1 MATFYSFFYERRIFM
16 FFTISGNAKLDK
28 ELIRKATKKVGKRT
42 SFLPKTIKYSV
53 IETEEQLHVLGQ
65 VLEQENQSSV
75 KLTLTLHDKEGK
87 IEKAGTEYVF
97 GPLDYQISEG
107 FYPTLIDLIRLDIF
121 KDTDETM
128 SVEESYRNEK
138 ILQVLE
144 EELES
149 DQRKV
154 NQVSEVEA
162 NEEVPWERP
171 IFPKDESKEKE
182 KGIIDEQADI
192 LTHKSIF
199 EEENEVMGQLE
210 VDPFEETMENEETAE
225 VEVDPVEANE
235 EPTWTEGDSQEY
247 IEPLISEEVEKN
259 ETEIQKATVF
269 DYILDQYPPE
279 YEWMKEKNKLFLNEL
294 YSKYQLP
301 QTYQAF
307 LESKE
312 ELISQGKGTLLEQ
325 LESVQSTNWHE
336 LAQEDLLA
344 TFEERQQET
353 DQEINEYATE
363 QSSNWEK
370 AKEELNKEEQ
380 RVIEEEVQK
389 IKERYEKKRDN
400 AYSLCVEK
408 INNFT
413 QTNQEAL
420 SKEKENLLKE
430 RIKERKEE
438 FYRGLRTD
446 KLRISK
452 ELNEQLNKLYQTT
465 TEVLMEKHEQI
476 QQELQVQIP
485 KWKKEYEIH
494 QQELKEQE
502 EKQRKKEKEREQ
514 LELKKREQDLAEQKM
529 ALEKQRL
536 EQEKEKE
543 AAARKERQEQMDT
556 LRQAQLNYLTHPQPA
571 PLVTAVQTPVDNQTN
586 LTPSPQRSFNG
597 WMVGC
602 IASLSLL
609 LGGGTV
615 FAFNHINQSSQADSV
630 ATTASIKEEAQEQAR
645 KEYEQQLE
653 ELLNRTNQSTTES
666 SMENSK
672 ESDSSKAKEG
682 SSDSTVQSNTSESSE
697 SNEVK

>member
-1 MATFYSFFYERRIFM
+1 MY
-16 FFTISGNAKLDK
+16 FTIAGNTKTDK
-28 ELIRKATKKVGKRT
+28 ELIKKATKEVGKRT

-53 IETEEQLHVLGQ
+53 IETEEQLHVLGK
-65 VLEQENQSSV
+65 VLEHESRSSV
-75 KLTLTLHDKEGK
+75 KLTLTLHDTEGK

-97 GPLDYQISEG
+97 GQLDYQISEG
-107 FYPTLIDLIRLDIF
+107 FYPTLMDLIRLDVF
-121 KDTDETM
+121 KETDETM

-138 ILQVLE
+138 LLQVLE

-154 NQVSEVEA
+154 NQGSEVEV

-171 IFPKDESKEKE
+171 IFPKKESKEKE
-182 KGIIDEQADI
+182 TVYVDEQADI
-192 LTHKSIF
+192 PTQKSIF
-199 EEENEVMGQLE
+199 EEENDVMGQLE
-210 VDPFEETMENEETAE
+210 VDPFEETMEDEETAE

-235 EPTWTEGDSQEY
+235 ESTWTEGDSQEY

-259 ETEIQKATVF
+259 EIEVQKATVF

-279 YEWMKEKNKLFLNEL
+279 HEWMKEKNKLFLNEL

-370 AKEELNKEEQ
+370 AKEKLNKEEQ

-446 KLRISK
+446 KLKISK

-485 KWKKEYEIH
+485 KWKKEYEIQ

-502 EKQRKKEKEREQ
+502 
-514 LELKKREQDLAEQKM
+514 QDLAEQQM
-529 ALEKQRL
+529 AIEKQRL
-536 EQEKEKE
+536 NQEKEKE

-556 LRQAQLNYLTHPQPA
+556 LRQAQLNYLAQPQPTPSVA
-571 PLVTAVQTPVDNQTN
+571 AVQTPMNNQTN

-630 ATTASIKEEAQEQAR
+630 ATTASIKEEAQEQAQEQAR

-672 ESDSSKAKEG
+672 ESDPSKAKEG

>member
-1 MATFYSFFYERRIFM
+1 M
-16 FFTISGNAKLDK
+16 
-28 ELIRKATKKVGKRT
+28 
-42 SFLPKTIKYSV
+42 
-53 IETEEQLHVLGQ
+53 
-65 VLEQENQSSV
+65 
-75 KLTLTLHDKEGK
+75 
-87 IEKAGTEYVF
+87 
-97 GPLDYQISEG
+97 
-107 FYPTLIDLIRLDIF
+107 
-121 KDTDETM
+121 
-128 SVEESYRNEK
+128 
-138 ILQVLE
+138 
-144 EELES
+144 
-149 DQRKV
+149 
-154 NQVSEVEA
+154 SEVEV

-171 IFPKDESKEKE
+171 IFPKKESKEKE
-182 KGIIDEQADI
+182 TVYVDEQADI
-192 LTHKSIF
+192 PTQKSIF
-199 EEENEVMGQLE
+199 EEENDVMGQLE
-210 VDPFEETMENEETAE
+210 VDPFEETMEDEETAE

-235 EPTWTEGDSQEY
+235 ESTWTEGDSQEY

-279 YEWMKEKNKLFLNEL
+279 HEWMKEKNKLFLNEL

-363 QSSNWEK
+363 QS
-370 AKEELNKEEQ
+370 
-380 RVIEEEVQK
+380 
-389 IKERYEKKRDN
+389 

-446 KLRISK
+446 KLKISK

-485 KWKKEYEIH
+485 KWKKEYEIQ

-502 EKQRKKEKEREQ
+502 EKQRQKEKEREQ
-514 LELKKREQDLAEQKM
+514 LEIRKREQDLAEQKM
-529 ALEKQRL
+529 AIEKQRL

-556 LRQAQLNYLTHPQPA
+556 LRQAQLNYLAQPQPVA
-571 PLVTAVQTPVDNQTN
+571 AVQTPVNNQAN

-630 ATTASIKEEAQEQAR
+630 ATTTSIKEEAQEQAR

-653 ELLNRTNQSTTES
+653 ELLNRTNKSTTES

-672 ESDSSKAKEG
+672 ESDPSKAKEG

>member
-1 MATFYSFFYERRIFM
+1 MY
-16 FFTISGNAKLDK
+16 FTISGNTKKDK
-28 ELIRKATKKVGKRT
+28 ELIKKATKEVGKRT
-42 SFLPKTIKYSV
+42 SFLPKTMKYSV
-53 IETEEQLHVLGQ
+53 IETEEQLHVLGK
-65 VLEQENQSSV
+65 VLEQESQSSV
-75 KLTLTLHDKEGK
+75 KLTLTLHDTEGK

-107 FYPTLIDLIRLDIF
+107 FYPTLMDLIRLDVF
-121 KDTDETM
+121 KETDENM

-138 ILQVLE
+138 LLQVLE

-149 DQRKV
+149 DQRKA
-154 NQVSEVEA
+154 NQVSEVEV

-171 IFPKDESKEKE
+171 IFPKKELKEKE
-182 KGIIDEQADI
+182 TGNVDEQADI
-192 LTHKSIF
+192 PNQKSIF
-199 EEENEVMGQLE
+199 EEENEVMDQLE
-210 VDPFEETMENEETAE
+210 VDPFEETMEETTE
-225 VEVDPVEANE
+225 VESDPVEANE
-235 EPTWTEGDSQEY
+235 EPTWTEEDSKEY

-279 YEWMKEKNKLFLNEL
+279 YEWMKEKNQLFLNEL

-413 QTNQEAL
+413 KTNQEAL

-430 RIKERKEE
+430 RIRERKEE

-476 QQELQVQIP
+476 QQELQIQIP
-485 KWKKEYEIH
+485 KWKKEYEIQ

-502 EKQRKKEKEREQ
+502 EKQRQKEQEREQ
-514 LELKKREQDLAEQKM
+514 LELKKREQDLAEQQM
-529 ALEKQRL
+529 AIEKQRL

-556 LRQAQLNYLTHPQPA
+556 LRQAQLNYLAQPQPVA
-571 PLVTAVQTPVDNQTN
+571 PVQTPMNNQTN

-653 ELLNRTNQSTTES
+653 ELLNRTNQSTIES

-672 ESDSSKAKEG
+672 ESDSSKTKEG

>member
-1 MATFYSFFYERRIFM
+1 MY
-16 FFTISGNAKLDK
+16 FTILGNTKKDK
-28 ELIRKATKKVGKRT
+28 ELIKKATKEVGKRT
-42 SFLPKTIKYSV
+42 SFLPKTMKYSV
-53 IETEEQLHVLGQ
+53 IETEEQLHALGK
-65 VLEQENQSSV
+65 VLEQESQSSV
-75 KLTLTLHDKEGK
+75 KLTLTLHDTEGK

-107 FYPTLIDLIRLDIF
+107 FYPTLMDLIRLDVF
-121 KDTDETM
+121 KETDETM

-138 ILQVLE
+138 LLQVLE
-144 EELES
+144 EELEN

-154 NQVSEVEA
+154 SQVSEVEV

-171 IFPKDESKEKE
+171 IFPKKESKEKE
-182 KGIIDEQADI
+182 PVNVAEQADI
-192 LTHKSIF
+192 PTQKSIF
-199 EEENEVMGQLE
+199 EEENEVMDQLDG
-210 VDPFEETMENEETAE
+210 DPFEETTEETIE
-225 VEVDPVEANE
+225 VEIDPVEANE

-259 ETEIQKATVF
+259 ETEIQKATVL

-336 LAQEDLLA
+336 IAQEDLLA

-363 QSSNWEK
+363 QSSNWER

-380 RVIEEEVQK
+380 RMIEEEVQR

-420 SKEKENLLKE
+420 SKEKDNLLKE
-430 RIKERKEE
+430 RIRERKEE

-446 KLRISK
+446 KLKISK

-485 KWKKEYEIH
+485 KWKKEYAI
-494 QQELKEQE
+494 QQKELKEQE
-502 EKQRKKEKEREQ
+502 EKQRQKEKEREQ
-514 LELKKREQDLAEQKM
+514 LEIKKREQDLAEQQM
-529 ALEKQRL
+529 AIEKQRL

-556 LRQAQLNYLTHPQPA
+556 LRQAQLNYLAHPQPVA
-571 PLVTAVQTPVDNQTN
+571 TVQTPVDNNQAN

-602 IASLSLL
+602 IASLSLV

-615 FAFNHINQSSQADSV
+615 FAFNHINQSSQADSA
-630 ATTASIKEEAQEQAR
+630 ATTASIKEEAQEKAR

-653 ELLNRTNQSTTES
+653 ELLNRTNQSTTDS
-666 SMENSK
+666 SMKNSK
-672 ESDSSKAKEG
+672 ESDSSKTKDG
-682 SSDSTVQSNTSESSE
+682 SSDSTVHSNSSESSE

>member
-1 MATFYSFFYERRIFM
+1 MY
-16 FFTISGNAKLDK
+16 FTIAGNTKTDK
-28 ELIRKATKKVGKRT
+28 ELIKKATKEVGKRT

-53 IETEEQLHVLGQ
+53 IETEEQLHVLGK
-65 VLEQENQSSV
+65 VLEHESRSSV
-75 KLTLTLHDKEGK
+75 KLTLTLHDTEGK

-107 FYPTLIDLIRLDIF
+107 FYPTLMDLIRLDVF
-121 KDTDETM
+121 KETDETM

-138 ILQVLE
+138 LLQVLE

-154 NQVSEVEA
+154 NQGSEVEV

-171 IFPKDESKEKE
+171 IFPKKESKEKE
-182 KGIIDEQADI
+182 TVYVDEQADI
-192 LTHKSIF
+192 PTQKSIF
-199 EEENEVMGQLE
+199 EEENDVMGQLE
-210 VDPFEETMENEETAE
+210 VDPFEETMEDEETAE

-235 EPTWTEGDSQEY
+235 ESTWTEGDSQEY

-259 ETEIQKATVF
+259 EIEIQKATVF

-279 YEWMKEKNKLFLNEL
+279 HEWMKEKNKLFLNEL

-400 AYSLCVEK
+400 AYSLCVAK

-420 SKEKENLLKE
+420 SKEKENLLKK

-446 KLRISK
+446 KLKISK
-452 ELNEQLNKLYQTT
+452 ELNEQLNKLYQITS
-465 TEVLMEKHEQI
+465 EALMEKHEQI

-485 KWKKEYEIH
+485 KWKKEYEIQ

-502 EKQRKKEKEREQ
+502 EKQRQKEKEREQ
-514 LELKKREQDLAEQKM
+514 LELKKREQDLAEQQM
-529 ALEKQRL
+529 AIEKQRL
-536 EQEKEKE
+536 NQEKEKE
-543 AAARKERQEQMDT
+543 AARKERQEQMDT
-556 LRQAQLNYLTHPQPA
+556 LRQAQLNYLAQPQPTPSVA
-571 PLVTAVQTPVDNQTN
+571 AVQTPMNNQTN

-615 FAFNHINQSSQADSV
+615 FAFNHINQFSQADSV

-672 ESDSSKAKEG
+672 ESDPSKAKEG

>member
-1 MATFYSFFYERRIFM
+1 MY
-16 FFTISGNAKLDK
+16 FTIAGNTKTDK
-28 ELIRKATKKVGKRT
+28 ELIKKATKEVGKRT

-53 IETEEQLHVLGQ
+53 IETEEQLHVLGK
-65 VLEQENQSSV
+65 VLEHESRSSV
-75 KLTLTLHDKEGK
+75 KLTLTLHDTEGK

-107 FYPTLIDLIRLDIF
+107 FYPTLMDLIRLDVF
-121 KDTDETM
+121 KETDETM

-138 ILQVLE
+138 LLQVLE

-154 NQVSEVEA
+154 NQGSEVEV

-171 IFPKDESKEKE
+171 IFPKKESKEKE
-182 KGIIDEQADI
+182 TVYVDEQADI
-192 LTHKSIF
+192 PTQKSIF
-199 EEENEVMGQLE
+199 EEENDMMGQFE
-210 VDPFEETMENEETAE
+210 VDPFEETMEDEETAE

-235 EPTWTEGDSQEY
+235 ESIWTEGDSQEY

-279 YEWMKEKNKLFLNEL
+279 HEWMKEKNKLFLNGL

-420 SKEKENLLKE
+420 LKEKENLLKE
-430 RIKERKEE
+430 RIRERKEE
-438 FYRGLRTD
+438 FYQGLRTD
-446 KLRISK
+446 KLKISK

-485 KWKKEYEIH
+485 KWKKEYEI
-494 QQELKEQE
+494 QQRELKEQE
-502 EKQRKKEKEREQ
+502 EKQRQKEKEREQ
-514 LELKKREQDLAEQKM
+514 LELKKREQDHAEQQM
-529 ALEKQRL
+529 AIEKQRL

-556 LRQAQLNYLTHPQPA
+556 LRQAQLNYLAQPQPVA
-571 PLVTAVQTPVDNQTN
+571 AVQTPVNNQAN

-630 ATTASIKEEAQEQAR
+630 ATTTSIKEEAQEQAR

-672 ESDSSKAKEG
+672 ESDPSKAKEG

>member
-1 MATFYSFFYERRIFM
+1 MY
-16 FFTISGNAKLDK
+16 FTIAGNTKTDK
-28 ELIRKATKKVGKRT
+28 ELIKKATKEVGKRT

-53 IETEEQLHVLGQ
+53 IETEEQLHVLGK
-65 VLEQENQSSV
+65 VLEHESRSSV
-75 KLTLTLHDKEGK
+75 KLTLTLHDTEGK

-107 FYPTLIDLIRLDIF
+107 FYPTLMDLIRLDVF
-121 KDTDETM
+121 KETDETM

-138 ILQVLE
+138 LLQVLE

-154 NQVSEVEA
+154 NQGSEVEV

-171 IFPKDESKEKE
+171 IFPKKESKEKE
-182 KGIIDEQADI
+182 TVYVDEQADI
-192 LTHKSIF
+192 PTQKSIF
-199 EEENEVMGQLE
+199 EEENDVMGQLE
-210 VDPFEETMENEETAE
+210 VDPFEETMEDEETAE

-235 EPTWTEGDSQEY
+235 ESIWTEGDSQEY

-279 YEWMKEKNKLFLNEL
+279 HEWMKEKNKLFLNGL

-336 LAQEDLLA
+336 LAQEDLLS

-430 RIKERKEE
+430 RIRERKEE
-438 FYRGLRTD
+438 FYQGLRTD
-446 KLRISK
+446 KLKISK

-476 QQELQVQIP
+476 QQELQVQIS
-485 KWKKEYEIH
+485 KWKKEYEI
-494 QQELKEQE
+494 QQRELKEQE
-502 EKQRKKEKEREQ
+502 EKQRQKEKEREQ

-529 ALEKQRL
+529 AIEKQRL

-556 LRQAQLNYLTHPQPA
+556 LRQAQLNYLAQPQPVA
-571 PLVTAVQTPVDNQTN
+571 AVQTPVNNQAN

-615 FAFNHINQSSQADSV
+615 FAFKIISINLHRLILWPQRRQSR
-630 ATTASIKEEAQEQAR
+630 KKPKNKQE
-645 KEYEQQLE
+645 K
-653 ELLNRTNQSTTES
+653 
-666 SMENSK
+666 SMN
-672 ESDSSKAKEG
+672 
-682 SSDSTVQSNTSESSE
+682 N
-697 SNEVK
+697 N

>member
-1 MATFYSFFYERRIFM
+1 MYFLLFFYERRILM
-16 FFTISGNAKLDK
+16 YFTIAGNTKTDK
-28 ELIRKATKKVGKRT
+28 ELIKKATKEVGKRT

-53 IETEEQLHVLGQ
+53 IETEEQLHVLGK
-65 VLEQENQSSV
+65 VLEQESQSSV
-75 KLTLTLHDKEGK
+75 KLALTLHDTEGK

-107 FYPTLIDLIRLDIF
+107 FYPTLMDLIRLDVF
-121 KDTDETM
+121 KETDETM

-138 ILQVLE
+138 LLQVLE

-149 DQRKV
+149 DQRKA

-162 NEEVPWERP
+162 KEEVPWERP
-171 IFPKDESKEKE
+171 IFPKKESKEKGE
-182 KGIIDEQADI
+182 GFAGEQADI
-192 LTHKSIF
+192 PTQKSIF
-199 EEENEVMGQLE
+199 EEENEVMDQLE
-210 VDPFEETMENEETAE
+210 VDPFEETMEETTE
-225 VEVDPVEANE
+225 VESDPVEANE
-235 EPTWTEGDSQEY
+235 EPTWTEEDSKEY

-279 YEWMKEKNKLFLNEL
+279 YEWMKEKNQLFLNEL

-344 TFEERQQET
+344 IFEERQQET

-363 QSSNWEK
+363 QSSNWERT
-370 AKEELNKEEQ
+370 KEELNKEEQ
-380 RVIEEEVQK
+380 QVIEEEVQK

-413 QTNQEAL
+413 KTNQEAL

-430 RIKERKEE
+430 RIRERKEE
-438 FYRGLRTD
+438 FYQGLRTD
-446 KLRISK
+446 KLKISK
-452 ELNEQLNKLYQTT
+452 ELNEQLTKLYQTT
-465 TEVLMEKHEQI
+465 TEVLTEKHEQI
-476 QQELQVQIP
+476 QQELQIQIP
-485 KWKKEYEIH
+485 KWKKDYEI
-494 QQELKEQE
+494 QQKELKEQE
-502 EKQRKKEKEREQ
+502 EKQRQKEKEREE
-514 LELKKREQDLAEQKM
+514 LELKKREQDLAEQQM
-529 ALEKQRL
+529 AIEKQRL

-556 LRQAQLNYLTHPQPA
+556 LRQVQLNYLAQPQPTPSVA
-571 PLVTAVQTPVDNQTN
+571 AVQTPINNQTN

-672 ESDSSKAKEG
+672 ESDSSKTKER
-682 SSDSTVQSNTSESSE
+682 SSNSTVQSNTSESSKT
-697 SNEVK
+697 NEVK

>member
-1 MATFYSFFYERRIFM
+1 MY
-16 FFTISGNAKLDK
+16 FTIAGNTKTDK
-28 ELIRKATKKVGKRT
+28 ELIKKATKEVGKRT

-53 IETEEQLHVLGQ
+53 IETEEQLHVLGK
-65 VLEQENQSSV
+65 VLEHESRSSV
-75 KLTLTLHDKEGK
+75 KLTLTLHDTEGK

-107 FYPTLIDLIRLDIF
+107 FYPTLMDLIRLDVF
-121 KDTDETM
+121 KETDETM

-138 ILQVLE
+138 LLQVLE

-154 NQVSEVEA
+154 NQGSEVEV

-171 IFPKDESKEKE
+171 IFPKKESKEKE
-182 KGIIDEQADI
+182 TVYVDEQADI
-192 LTHKSIF
+192 PTQKSIF
-199 EEENEVMGQLE
+199 EEENDVMGQLE
-210 VDPFEETMENEETAE
+210 VDPFEETMEDEETAE

-235 EPTWTEGDSQEY
+235 ESIWTEGDSQEY

-279 YEWMKEKNKLFLNEL
+279 HEWMKEKNKLFLNGI

-430 RIKERKEE
+430 RIRERKEE
-438 FYRGLRTD
+438 FYQGLRTD
-446 KLRISK
+446 KLKISK

-485 KWKKEYEIH
+485 KWKKEYEI
-494 QQELKEQE
+494 QQRELKEQE
-502 EKQRKKEKEREQ
+502 EKQRQKEKEREQ
-514 LELKKREQDLAEQKM
+514 LELKKREQDLAEQQM
-529 ALEKQRL
+529 AIEKQRL

-556 LRQAQLNYLTHPQPA
+556 LRQAQLNYLAQPQPTSSVA
-571 PLVTAVQTPVDNQTN
+571 AVQTPVNNQAN

-630 ATTASIKEEAQEQAR
+630 ATTTSIKEEAQEQAR

-672 ESDSSKAKEG
+672 ESDPSKAKEG

>member
-1 MATFYSFFYERRIFM
+1 
-16 FFTISGNAKLDK
+16 
-28 ELIRKATKKVGKRT
+28 
-42 SFLPKTIKYSV
+42 
-53 IETEEQLHVLGQ
+53 
-65 VLEQENQSSV
+65 
-75 KLTLTLHDKEGK
+75 
-87 IEKAGTEYVF
+87 
-97 GPLDYQISEG
+97 
-107 FYPTLIDLIRLDIF
+107 
-121 KDTDETM
+121 
-128 SVEESYRNEK
+128 EESYRNEK
-138 ILQVLE
+138 LLQVLE

-154 NQVSEVEA
+154 NQVSEVEV

-171 IFPKDESKEKE
+171 IFPKKESKEKE
-182 KGIIDEQADI
+182 TVYVDEQADI
-192 LTHKSIF
+192 PTQKSIF
-199 EEENEVMGQLE
+199 EEENDVMGQLE
-210 VDPFEETMENEETAE
+210 VDPFEETMEDEETDE

-235 EPTWTEGDSQEY
+235 ESTWTEGDFQEY

-279 YEWMKEKNKLFLNEL
+279 HEWMKEKNKLFLNEL

-336 LAQEDLLA
+336 LGQEDLLA

-370 AKEELNKEEQ
+370 VKEELNKEEQ

-389 IKERYEKKRDN
+389 VKERYEKKRDN

-413 QTNQEAL
+413 KTNQEAL

-446 KLRISK
+446 KLKISK

-485 KWKKEYEIH
+485 KWKKEYEIQ

-502 EKQRKKEKEREQ
+502 EKQRQKEKEREQ
-514 LELKKREQDLAEQKM
+514 LEIRKREQDLAEQKM
-529 ALEKQRL
+529 AIEKQRL

-556 LRQAQLNYLTHPQPA
+556 LRQAQLNYLAQPQPVA
-571 PLVTAVQTPVDNQTN
+571 AVQTPVNNQAN

-682 SSDSTVQSNTSESSE
+682 SSDSTVQSNSSESSE

>member
-1 MATFYSFFYERRIFM
+1 MYFM
-16 FFTISGNAKLDK
+16 IAGNIKKDK
-28 ELIRKATKKVGKRT
+28 ELIKKATKEVGKRT

-53 IETEEQLHVLGQ
+53 IETEEQLHALGK
-65 VLEQENQSSV
+65 VLEQEKQSSV
-75 KLTLTLHDKEGK
+75 KLTLTLHDTEGK

-107 FYPTLIDLIRLDIF
+107 FYPTLMDLIRLDMF
-121 KDTDETM
+121 KETDENM
-128 SVEESYRNEK
+128 SVEESYRNERL
-138 ILQVLE
+138 LQVLE
-144 EELES
+144 EELEN
-149 DQRKV
+149 DQLKV
-154 NQVSEVEA
+154 SQVSEGEA

-171 IFPKDESKEKE
+171 IFPKKESKEKE
-182 KGIIDEQADI
+182 PVNVDEQADI
-192 LTHKSIF
+192 PTQKSIF
-199 EEENEVMGQLE
+199 EEENEVMDQLDG
-210 VDPFEETMENEETAE
+210 DPFEETMEETTK
-225 VEVDPVEANE
+225 VEIDPVEANE

-363 QSSNWEK
+363 QSSNWER

-380 RVIEEEVQK
+380 RVIEEEVQR

-430 RIKERKEE
+430 RIRERKEE

-446 KLRISK
+446 KLKISK

-465 TEVLMEKHEQI
+465 TEVLTEKHEQI

-485 KWKKEYEIH
+485 KWKKEYEIQ

-502 EKQRKKEKEREQ
+502 EKQRQKEKEREQ
-514 LELKKREQDLAEQKM
+514 LELKKREQDLAEQQM
-529 ALEKQRL
+529 AIEKQRL
-536 EQEKEKE
+536 KQEKEKE
-543 AAARKERQEQMDT
+543 VAARKERQEQMDT
-556 LRQAQLNYLTHPQPA
+556 LRQAQLNYLAHPQP
-571 PLVTAVQTPVDNQTN
+571 VSTVQTPVDNNQAN

-653 ELLNRTNQSTTES
+653 ELLNRTNQSTTDS
-666 SMENSK
+666 SVENSK
-672 ESDSSKAKEG
+672 ESDSSKTKDG
-682 SSDSTVQSNTSESSE
+682 SSDSTVHSNSSENSE

>member
-1 MATFYSFFYERRIFM
+1 MIA
-16 FFTISGNAKLDK
+16 GNTKKDK
-28 ELIRKATKKVGKRT
+28 ELIKKATKEVGKRP

-53 IETEEQLHVLGQ
+53 IETEEQLHALGK

-75 KLTLTLHDKEGK
+75 KLTLTLHDTEGK

-107 FYPTLIDLIRLDIF
+107 FYPTLMDLIRLDMF
-121 KDTDETM
+121 KETDENM

-138 ILQVLE
+138 LLQVLE
-144 EELES
+144 EELEN
-149 DQRKV
+149 DQLKV
-154 NQVSEVEA
+154 SQVSEGEA

-171 IFPKDESKEKE
+171 IFPKKESKEKE
-182 KGIIDEQADI
+182 PVNVDEQADI
-192 LTHKSIF
+192 PTQKSIF
-199 EEENEVMGQLE
+199 EEENEVMDQLDG
-210 VDPFEETMENEETAE
+210 DPFEETMEETTK
-225 VEVDPVEANE
+225 VEIDPVEVNE

-247 IEPLISEEVEKN
+247 IEPLISKEVEKN

-279 YEWMKEKNKLFLNEL
+279 YEWMKEKNKLFLNEI

-336 LAQEDLLA
+336 LAQEDLLG

-353 DQEINEYATE
+353 EQEINEYATE

-430 RIKERKEE
+430 RIRERKEE

-485 KWKKEYEIH
+485 KWKKEYAI
-494 QQELKEQE
+494 QQKELKEQE
-502 EKQRKKEKEREQ
+502 EKQRQKEKEREQ
-514 LELKKREQDLAEQKM
+514 LEIKKREQDLAKQQM
-529 ALEKQRL
+529 AIEKQRL

-543 AAARKERQEQMDT
+543 AAARKERQEQIDT
-556 LRQAQLNYLTHPQPA
+556 LRQVQLNYLAHPQPVA
-571 PLVTAVQTPVDNQTN
+571 TVQTPVDNNQVN
-586 LTPSPQRSFNG
+586 LTPSSQRSFNG

-630 ATTASIKEEAQEQAR
+630 ASTASIKEEA
-645 KEYEQQLE
+645 
-653 ELLNRTNQSTTES
+653 
-666 SMENSK
+666 
-672 ESDSSKAKEG
+672 
-682 SSDSTVQSNTSESSE
+682 
-697 SNEVK
+697 

>member
-1 MATFYSFFYERRIFM
+1 MY
-16 FFTISGNAKLDK
+16 FTIAGNTKTDK
-28 ELIRKATKKVGKRT
+28 ELIKKATKEVGKRT

-53 IETEEQLHVLGQ
+53 IETEEQLHVLGK
-65 VLEQENQSSV
+65 VLEHESRSSV
-75 KLTLTLHDKEGK
+75 KLTLMLHDTEGK

-97 GPLDYQISEG
+97 GQLDYQISEG
-107 FYPTLIDLIRLDIF
+107 FYPTLMDLIRLDVF
-121 KDTDETM
+121 KETDETM

-138 ILQVLE
+138 LLQVLE

-154 NQVSEVEA
+154 NQGSEVEV

-171 IFPKDESKEKE
+171 IFPKKESKEKE
-182 KGIIDEQADI
+182 TVYVDEQADI
-192 LTHKSIF
+192 PTQKSIF
-199 EEENEVMGQLE
+199 EEENDVMGQLE
-210 VDPFEETMENEETAE
+210 VDPFEETMEDEETAE

-235 EPTWTEGDSQEY
+235 ESTWTEGDSQEY

-259 ETEIQKATVF
+259 EIEVQKATVF

-279 YEWMKEKNKLFLNEL
+279 HEWMKEKNKLFLNEL

-370 AKEELNKEEQ
+370 AKEKLNKEEQ

-400 AYSLCVEK
+400 AYSLCVAK

-413 QTNQEAL
+413 QTNQEALSTL

-446 KLRISK
+446 KLKISK

-485 KWKKEYEIH
+485 KWKKEYEIQ

-502 EKQRKKEKEREQ
+502 EKQRQKEKEREQ
-514 LELKKREQDLAEQKM
+514 LELKKREQDLAEQQM
-529 ALEKQRL
+529 AIEKQRL
-536 EQEKEKE
+536 NQEKEKE

-556 LRQAQLNYLTHPQPA
+556 LRQAQLNYLAQPQPTPSVA
-571 PLVTAVQTPVDNQTN
+571 AVQTPMNNQTN

-630 ATTASIKEEAQEQAR
+630 ATTASIKEEAQEQAQEQAR

-653 ELLNRTNQSTTES
+653 ELLNRTNLSTTES

-672 ESDSSKAKEG
+672 ESDPSKAKEG

>member
-1 MATFYSFFYERRIFM
+1 MY
-16 FFTISGNAKLDK
+16 FTIAGNTKTDK
-28 ELIRKATKKVGKRT
+28 ELIKKATKEVGKRT

-53 IETEEQLHVLGQ
+53 IETEEQLHVLGK
-65 VLEQENQSSV
+65 VLEHESRSSV
-75 KLTLTLHDKEGK
+75 KLTLTLHDTEGK
-87 IEKAGTEYVF
+87 IEKTGTEYVF

-107 FYPTLIDLIRLDIF
+107 FYPTLMDLIRLDVF
-121 KDTDETM
+121 KETDETM

-138 ILQVLE
+138 LLQVLE

-154 NQVSEVEA
+154 NQGSEVEV

-171 IFPKDESKEKE
+171 IFPKKESKEKE
-182 KGIIDEQADI
+182 TVYVDEQADI
-192 LTHKSIF
+192 PTQKSIF
-199 EEENEVMGQLE
+199 EEENDVMGQLE
-210 VDPFEETMENEETAE
+210 VDPFEETMEDEETAE

-235 EPTWTEGDSQEY
+235 ESTWTEGDSQEY

-259 ETEIQKATVF
+259 EIEIQKATVF

-279 YEWMKEKNKLFLNEL
+279 HEWTKEKNKLFLNEL

-438 FYRGLRTD
+438 FYLGLRTD
-446 KLRISK
+446 KLKISK

-465 TEVLMEKHEQI
+465 TKVLMEKHEQI

-485 KWKKEYEIH
+485 KWKKEYEIQ

-502 EKQRKKEKEREQ
+502 EKQRQKEKEHEQ
-514 LELKKREQDLAEQKM
+514 LEIRKREQDLAEQKM
-529 ALEKQRL
+529 AIEKQRL

-556 LRQAQLNYLTHPQPA
+556 LRQAQLNYLAQPQPVA
-571 PLVTAVQTPVDNQTN
+571 AVQTPVNNQAN
-586 LTPSPQRSFNG
+586 LTPSPQRSFDR

-666 SMENSK
+666 NMENSK
-672 ESDSSKAKEG
+672 ESDSSKTKEG

>member
-1 MATFYSFFYERRIFM
+1 M
-16 FFTISGNAKLDK
+16 
-28 ELIRKATKKVGKRT
+28 
-42 SFLPKTIKYSV
+42 
-53 IETEEQLHVLGQ
+53 
-65 VLEQENQSSV
+65 
-75 KLTLTLHDKEGK
+75 TLTLHDTEGK

-107 FYPTLIDLIRLDIF
+107 FYPTLMDLIRLDVF
-121 KDTDETM
+121 KETDETM

-138 ILQVLE
+138 LLQVLE

-149 DQRKV
+149 DHRKV
-154 NQVSEVEA
+154 NQGSEVEV

-171 IFPKDESKEKE
+171 IFPKKESKEKE
-182 KGIIDEQADI
+182 TVYVDEQADI
-192 LTHKSIF
+192 PTQKSIF
-199 EEENEVMGQLE
+199 EEENDVMGQLE
-210 VDPFEETMENEETAE
+210 VDPFEETMEDEETAE

-235 EPTWTEGDSQEY
+235 ESTWTEGDSQEY

-259 ETEIQKATVF
+259 EIEIQKATVF

-279 YEWMKEKNKLFLNEL
+279 HEWMKEKNKLFLNEL

-430 RIKERKEE
+430 RIRERKEE
-438 FYRGLRTD
+438 FYQGLRTD
-446 KLRISK
+446 KLKISK
-452 ELNEQLNKLYQTT
+452 ELNEQLNKLYQITS
-465 TEVLMEKHEQI
+465 EALMEKHEQI

-485 KWKKEYEIH
+485 KWKKEYKIY

-502 EKQRKKEKEREQ
+502 EKQRQKEKEREQ
-514 LELKKREQDLAEQKM
+514 LELKKRKQDLAEQQM
-529 ALEKQRL
+529 AIEKQRL

-556 LRQAQLNYLTHPQPA
+556 LRQAQLNYLAQPQPVA
-571 PLVTAVQTPVDNQTN
+571 AVQTPVNNQAN

-630 ATTASIKEEAQEQAR
+630 ATTTSIKEEAQEQAR

-672 ESDSSKAKEG
+672 ESDLSKAKEG

>member
-1 MATFYSFFYERRIFM
+1 MY
-16 FFTISGNAKLDK
+16 FTIAGNTKKDK
-28 ELIRKATKKVGKRT
+28 ELIKKATKEVGKRT
-42 SFLPKTIKYSV
+42 SFLPKTMKYSV
-53 IETEEQLHVLGQ
+53 IETEEQLQVLGK
-65 VLEQENQSSV
+65 VLEQESQSSV
-75 KLTLTLHDKEGK
+75 KLILTLHDTEGK

-97 GPLDYQISEG
+97 GPLYYQISEG
-107 FYPTLIDLIRLDIF
+107 FYPTLMDLIRLDMF
-121 KDTDETM
+121 KETDENM

-138 ILQVLE
+138 LLQVLE
-144 EELES
+144 EELEN

-154 NQVSEVEA
+154 NPVSEVEVT
-162 NEEVPWERP
+162 EEVPWERP
-171 IFPKDESKEKE
+171 IFPKKESKEKE
-182 KGIIDEQADI
+182 PVNVDEQAEI
-192 LTHKSIF
+192 PTQKSIF
-199 EEENEVMGQLE
+199 EEENEVMDQLDG
-210 VDPFEETMENEETAE
+210 DPFEETMEETTK
-225 VEVDPVEANE
+225 VEIDPVEANE

-279 YEWMKEKNKLFLNEL
+279 HEWMKEKNKLFLNEL

-353 DQEINEYATE
+353 DQEINDYATE
-363 QSSNWEK
+363 QSSNWER

-380 RVIEEEVQK
+380 RVIEEEVQR

-420 SKEKENLLKE
+420 SKEKDNLLKE
-430 RIKERKEE
+430 RIRERKEE
-438 FYRGLRTD
+438 FYRGLRID
-446 KLRISK
+446 KLKISK

-465 TEVLMEKHEQI
+465 TEALMEKHEQI
-476 QQELQVQIP
+476 QQELQVQIS
-485 KWKKEYEIH
+485 KWKKEYAI
-494 QQELKEQE
+494 QQKELKEQE
-502 EKQRKKEKEREQ
+502 EKQRQKEKEREQ

-529 ALEKQRL
+529 AIEKQRL

-556 LRQAQLNYLTHPQPA
+556 LRQAQLNYLAHPQSVA
-571 PLVTAVQTPVDNQTN
+571 TVQTPVDNNQAN

-615 FAFNHINQSSQADSV
+615 FAFNHINQSSQADSA

-666 SMENSK
+666 SVENSK
-672 ESDSSKAKEG
+672 ESDSNKTKKG
-682 SSDSTVQSNTSESSE
+682 SSNSTVQSNSSESSE

>member
-1 MATFYSFFYERRIFM
+1 MY
-16 FFTISGNAKLDK
+16 FTIAGNTKTDK
-28 ELIRKATKKVGKRT
+28 ELIKKATKEVGKRT

-53 IETEEQLHVLGQ
+53 IETEEQLHVLGK
-65 VLEQENQSSV
+65 VLEHESRSSV
-75 KLTLTLHDKEGK
+75 KLTLTLHDTEGK
-87 IEKAGTEYVF
+87 IEKASTEYVF

-107 FYPTLIDLIRLDIF
+107 FYPTLMDLIRLDVF
-121 KDTDETM
+121 KETDETM

-138 ILQVLE
+138 LLQVLE

-154 NQVSEVEA
+154 NQGSEVEV

-171 IFPKDESKEKE
+171 IFPKKESKEKE
-182 KGIIDEQADI
+182 TVYVDEQADI
-192 LTHKSIF
+192 PTQKSIF
-199 EEENEVMGQLE
+199 EEENDVMGQLE
-210 VDPFEETMENEETAE
+210 VDPFEETMEDEETAE

-235 EPTWTEGDSQEY
+235 ESIWTEGDSQEY

-279 YEWMKEKNKLFLNEL
+279 HEWMKEKNKLFLNGL

-430 RIKERKEE
+430 RIRERKEE
-438 FYRGLRTD
+438 FYQGLRTD
-446 KLRISK
+446 KLKISK

-485 KWKKEYEIH
+485 KWKKEYEI
-494 QQELKEQE
+494 QQRELKEQE
-502 EKQRKKEKEREQ
+502 EKQRQKEKEREQ
-514 LELKKREQDLAEQKM
+514 LELKKCEQDLAEQKM
-529 ALEKQRL
+529 AIEKQRL

-556 LRQAQLNYLTHPQPA
+556 LRQAQLNYLAQPQPVA
-571 PLVTAVQTPVDNQTN
+571 AVQTPVNNQAN

-630 ATTASIKEEAQEQAR
+630 ATTTSIKEEAQEQAR

-672 ESDSSKAKEG
+672 ESDPSKAKEG

>member
-1 MATFYSFFYERRIFM
+1 MY
-16 FFTISGNAKLDK
+16 FTIAGNTKTDK
-28 ELIRKATKKVGKRT
+28 ELIKKATKEVGKRT

-53 IETEEQLHVLGQ
+53 IETEEQLHVLGK
-65 VLEQENQSSV
+65 VLEHESRSSV
-75 KLTLTLHDKEGK
+75 KLTLALHDTEGK
-87 IEKAGTEYVF
+87 IEKTGTEYVF

-107 FYPTLIDLIRLDIF
+107 FYPTLMDLILLDVF
-121 KDTDETM
+121 KETDETM

-138 ILQVLE
+138 LLQVLE

-154 NQVSEVEA
+154 NQGSEVEV

-171 IFPKDESKEKE
+171 IFPKKESKEKE
-182 KGIIDEQADI
+182 TVYVDEQADI
-192 LTHKSIF
+192 PTQKSIF
-199 EEENEVMGQLE
+199 EEENDVMGQLE
-210 VDPFEETMENEETAE
+210 VDPFEETMEDEETAE

-235 EPTWTEGDSQEY
+235 ESTWTEGDSQEY

-259 ETEIQKATVF
+259 EIEIQKATVF

-279 YEWMKEKNKLFLNEL
+279 HEWTKEKNKLFLNEL

-438 FYRGLRTD
+438 FYLGLRTD
-446 KLRISK
+446 KLKISK

-465 TEVLMEKHEQI
+465 TKVLMEKHEQI

-485 KWKKEYEIH
+485 KWKKEYEIQ

-502 EKQRKKEKEREQ
+502 EKQRQKEKEHEQ
-514 LELKKREQDLAEQKM
+514 LEIRKREQDLAEQKM
-529 ALEKQRL
+529 AIEKQRL

-556 LRQAQLNYLTHPQPA
+556 LRQAQLNYLAQPQPVA
-571 PLVTAVQTPVDNQTN
+571 AVQTPVNNQAN
-586 LTPSPQRSFNG
+586 LTPSPQRSFDR

-666 SMENSK
+666 NMENSK
-672 ESDSSKAKEG
+672 ESDSSKTKEG

>member
-1 MATFYSFFYERRIFM
+1 MY
-16 FFTISGNAKLDK
+16 FTIAGNTKTDK
-28 ELIRKATKKVGKRT
+28 ELIKKATKEVGKRT

-53 IETEEQLHVLGQ
+53 IETEEQLHVLGK
-65 VLEQENQSSV
+65 VLEHESRSSV
-75 KLTLTLHDKEGK
+75 KLTLTLHDTEGK

-107 FYPTLIDLIRLDIF
+107 FYPTLMDLIRLDVF
-121 KDTDETM
+121 KETDETM

-138 ILQVLE
+138 LLQVLE

-154 NQVSEVEA
+154 NQGSEVEV

-171 IFPKDESKEKE
+171 IFPKKESKEKE
-182 KGIIDEQADI
+182 TVYVDEQADI
-192 LTHKSIF
+192 PTQKSIF
-199 EEENEVMGQLE
+199 EEENDVMGQLE
-210 VDPFEETMENEETAE
+210 VDHFEETMEDEETAE

-235 EPTWTEGDSQEY
+235 ESIWTEGDSQEY

-279 YEWMKEKNKLFLNEL
+279 HEWMKEKNKLFLNGL

-430 RIKERKEE
+430 RIRERKEE
-438 FYRGLRTD
+438 FYQGLRTD
-446 KLRISK
+446 KLKISK

-485 KWKKEYEIH
+485 KWKKEYEI
-494 QQELKEQE
+494 QQRELKEQE
-502 EKQRKKEKEREQ
+502 EKQRQKEKEREQ

-529 ALEKQRL
+529 AIEKQRL

-556 LRQAQLNYLTHPQPA
+556 LRQAQLNYLAQPQPVA
-571 PLVTAVQTPVDNQTN
+571 AVQTPVNNQAN

-672 ESDSSKAKEG
+672 ESDPSKAKEG

>member
-1 MATFYSFFYERRIFM
+1 MYFM
-16 FFTISGNAKLDK
+16 IAGNIKKDK
-28 ELIRKATKKVGKRT
+28 ELIKKATKEVGKRT

-53 IETEEQLHVLGQ
+53 IETEEQLHALGK
-65 VLEQENQSSV
+65 VLEQEKQSSV
-75 KLTLTLHDKEGK
+75 KLTLTLHDTEGK

-107 FYPTLIDLIRLDIF
+107 FYPTLMDLIRLDIF
-121 KDTDETM
+121 KETDENM

-138 ILQVLE
+138 LLQVLE
-144 EELES
+144 EELEN
-149 DQRKV
+149 DQLKV
-154 NQVSEVEA
+154 SQVSEGEA

-171 IFPKDESKEKE
+171 IFPKKESKEKE
-182 KGIIDEQADI
+182 PVNVDEQADI
-192 LTHKSIF
+192 PTQKSIF
-199 EEENEVMGQLE
+199 EEENEVMDQLDG
-210 VDPFEETMENEETAE
+210 DPFEETMEETTK
-225 VEVDPVEANE
+225 VEIDPVEANE

-363 QSSNWEK
+363 QSSNWER

-380 RVIEEEVQK
+380 RVIEEEVQR

-430 RIKERKEE
+430 RIRERKEE

-446 KLRISK
+446 KLKISK

-465 TEVLMEKHEQI
+465 TEVLTEKHEQI

-485 KWKKEYEIH
+485 KWKKEYEIQ

-502 EKQRKKEKEREQ
+502 EKQRQKEKEREQ
-514 LELKKREQDLAEQKM
+514 LELKKREQDLAEQQM
-529 ALEKQRL
+529 AIEKQRL
-536 EQEKEKE
+536 KQEKEKE
-543 AAARKERQEQMDT
+543 VAARKERQEQMDT
-556 LRQAQLNYLTHPQPA
+556 LRQAQLNYLAHPQP
-571 PLVTAVQTPVDNQTN
+571 VSTVQTPVDNNQAN

-630 ATTASIKEEAQEQAR
+630 ATTASIKEEAQEQAQEQAR

-653 ELLNRTNQSTTES
+653 ELLNRTNQSTTDS
-666 SMENSK
+666 SVENSK
-672 ESDSSKAKEG
+672 ESDSSKTKDG
-682 SSDSTVQSNTSESSE
+682 SSDSTVHSNSSENSE

>member
-1 MATFYSFFYERRIFM
+1 MY
-16 FFTISGNAKLDK
+16 FTIAGNTKTDK
-28 ELIRKATKKVGKRT
+28 ELIKKATKEVGKRT

-53 IETEEQLHVLGQ
+53 IETEEQLHVLGK
-65 VLEQENQSSV
+65 VLEHESRSSV
-75 KLTLTLHDKEGK
+75 KLTLTLHDTEGK

-107 FYPTLIDLIRLDIF
+107 FYPTLMDLIRLDVF
-121 KDTDETM
+121 KETDETM

-138 ILQVLE
+138 LLQVLE

-154 NQVSEVEA
+154 NQGSEVEV

-171 IFPKDESKEKE
+171 IFPKKESKEKE
-182 KGIIDEQADI
+182 TVYVDEQADI
-192 LTHKSIF
+192 PTQKSIF
-199 EEENEVMGQLE
+199 EEENDVMGQLE
-210 VDPFEETMENEETAE
+210 VDPFEETMEDEETAE

-235 EPTWTEGDSQEY
+235 ESTWTEGDSQEY
-247 IEPLISEEVEKN
+247 IEPLISEEVEKD
-259 ETEIQKATVF
+259 EIEIQKATIF

-279 YEWMKEKNKLFLNEL
+279 YEWMKEKNKLLLNEL

-430 RIKERKEE
+430 RIRERKEE
-438 FYRGLRTD
+438 FYQGLRTD
-446 KLRISK
+446 KLKISK

-485 KWKKEYEIH
+485 KWKKEYEI
-494 QQELKEQE
+494 QQRELKEQE
-502 EKQRKKEKEREQ
+502 EKQRQKEKEREQ
-514 LELKKREQDLAEQKM
+514 LELKKREQDLAEQQM
-529 ALEKQRL
+529 AIEKQRL
-536 EQEKEKE
+536 NQEKEKE
-543 AAARKERQEQMDT
+543 AARKERQEQMDT
-556 LRQAQLNYLTHPQPA
+556 LRQAQLNYLAQPQPVA
-571 PLVTAVQTPVDNQTN
+571 AVQTPVNNQAN

-672 ESDSSKAKEG
+672 ESDPSKAKEG

>member
-1 MATFYSFFYERRIFM
+1 MY
-16 FFTISGNAKLDK
+16 FTIAGNTKTDK
-28 ELIRKATKKVGKRT
+28 ELIKKATKEVGKRT

-53 IETEEQLHVLGQ
+53 IETEEQLHVLGK
-65 VLEQENQSSV
+65 VLEHESRSSV
-75 KLTLTLHDKEGK
+75 KLTLTLHDTEGK

-107 FYPTLIDLIRLDIF
+107 FYPTLMDLIRLDVF
-121 KDTDETM
+121 KETDETM

-138 ILQVLE
+138 LLQVLE

-154 NQVSEVEA
+154 NQGSEVEV

-171 IFPKDESKEKE
+171 IFPKKESKEKE
-182 KGIIDEQADI
+182 TVYVDEQADI
-192 LTHKSIF
+192 PTQKSIF
-199 EEENEVMGQLE
+199 EEENDVMGQLE
-210 VDPFEETMENEETAE
+210 VDPFEETMEDEETAE

-235 EPTWTEGDSQEY
+235 ESIWTEGDSQEY

-279 YEWMKEKNKLFLNEL
+279 HEWMKEKNKLFLNGL

-336 LAQEDLLA
+336 LAQEDLLS

-430 RIKERKEE
+430 RIRERKEE
-438 FYRGLRTD
+438 FYQGLRTD
-446 KLRISK
+446 KLKISK

-476 QQELQVQIP
+476 QQELQVQIS
-485 KWKKEYEIH
+485 KWKKEYEI
-494 QQELKEQE
+494 QQRELKEQE
-502 EKQRKKEKEREQ
+502 EKQRQKEKEREQ

-529 ALEKQRL
+529 AIEKQRL

-556 LRQAQLNYLTHPQPA
+556 LRQAQLNYLAQLQPVA
-571 PLVTAVQTPVDNQTN
+571 AVQTPVNNQAN

-630 ATTASIKEEAQEQAR
+630 ATTTSIKEEAQEQAR

-672 ESDSSKAKEG
+672 ESDPSKAKEG

>member
-1 MATFYSFFYERRIFM
+1 MY
-16 FFTISGNAKLDK
+16 FTITGNTKIDK
-28 ELIRKATKKVGKRT
+28 ELIKKATKEIGKRT

-53 IETEEQLHVLGQ
+53 VETEEQLHAIGK
-65 VLEQENQSSV
+65 VLEQEKKSSV
-75 KLTLTLHDKEGK
+75 ELTLTLHDTEGK

-107 FYPTLIDLIRLDIF
+107 FYPTLMDLIRLDVF
-121 KDTDETM
+121 KETDETM

-138 ILQVLE
+138 LLQVLE

-171 IFPKDESKEKE
+171 IFPKKESKEKE
-182 KGIIDEQADI
+182 TVYVDEQAEI
-192 LTHKSIF
+192 STHKSIF

-210 VDPFEETMENEETAE
+210 VDPFEETMEDEETAE

-235 EPTWTEGDSQEY
+235 ESTWTEGDSQEY

-279 YEWMKEKNKLFLNEL
+279 HEWMKEKNKLFLNEL

-325 LESVQSTNWHE
+325 LESVQSTNWHD

-344 TFEERQQET
+344 IFEERQQET

-363 QSSNWEK
+363 QSSNWERT
-370 AKEELNKEEQ
+370 KEELNKEEQ
-380 RVIEEEVQK
+380 QVIEEEVQK

-413 QTNQEAL
+413 KTNQEAL

-430 RIKERKEE
+430 RIRERKEE

-446 KLRISK
+446 KLKISK

-465 TEVLMEKHEQI
+465 TEVLTEKHEQI
-476 QQELQVQIP
+476 QQELQIQIP
-485 KWKKEYEIH
+485 KWKKEYEIQ

-502 EKQRKKEKEREQ
+502 EKQRQKEKEREQ
-514 LELKKREQDLAEQKM
+514 LELKKREQDLAEQQM
-529 ALEKQRL
+529 AIEKQRL

-556 LRQAQLNYLTHPQPA
+556 LRQVQLNYLAQPQPTPSVA
-571 PLVTAVQTPVDNQTN
+571 AVQTPMNNQTN

-672 ESDSSKAKEG
+672 ESDSSKTKEG
-682 SSDSTVQSNTSESSE
+682 SSDSTVQSNSSESSE

>member
-1 MATFYSFFYERRIFM
+1 MY
-16 FFTISGNAKLDK
+16 FTIAGNTKTDK
-28 ELIRKATKKVGKRT
+28 ELIKKATKEVGKRT

-53 IETEEQLHVLGQ
+53 IETEEQLHVLGK
-65 VLEQENQSSV
+65 VLEHESRSSV
-75 KLTLTLHDKEGK
+75 KLTLTLHDTEGK

-107 FYPTLIDLIRLDIF
+107 FYPTLMDLIRLDVF
-121 KDTDETM
+121 KETDETM

-138 ILQVLE
+138 LLQVLE

-154 NQVSEVEA
+154 NQGSEVEV

-171 IFPKDESKEKE
+171 IFPKKESKEKE
-182 KGIIDEQADI
+182 TVYVDEQADI
-192 LTHKSIF
+192 PTQKSIF
-199 EEENEVMGQLE
+199 EEENDVMGQLE
-210 VDPFEETMENEETAE
+210 VDPFEETMEDEETAE

-235 EPTWTEGDSQEY
+235 ESTWTEGDSQEY

-259 ETEIQKATVF
+259 EIEIQKATVF

-279 YEWMKEKNKLFLNEL
+279 HEWMKEKNKLFLNEL

-400 AYSLCVEK
+400 AYSLCVAK

-446 KLRISK
+446 KLKISK

-485 KWKKEYEIH
+485 KWKKEYEIQ

-502 EKQRKKEKEREQ
+502 EKQRQKEKEREQ
-514 LELKKREQDLAEQKM
+514 LELKKREQDLAEQQM
-529 ALEKQRL
+529 AIEKQRL
-536 EQEKEKE
+536 NQEKEKE
-543 AAARKERQEQMDT
+543 AARKERQEQMDT
-556 LRQAQLNYLTHPQPA
+556 LRQAQLNYLAQPQPTPSVA
-571 PLVTAVQTPVDNQTN
+571 AVQTPMNNQTN

-630 ATTASIKEEAQEQAR
+630 ATTASIKEEAQEQAQEQAR

-672 ESDSSKAKEG
+672 ESDPSKAKEG

>member
-1 MATFYSFFYERRIFM
+1 MY
-16 FFTISGNAKLDK
+16 FTIAGNTKTDK
-28 ELIRKATKKVGKRT
+28 ELIKKATKEVGKRT

-53 IETEEQLHVLGQ
+53 IETEEQLHVLGK
-65 VLEQENQSSV
+65 VLEHESRSSV
-75 KLTLTLHDKEGK
+75 KLTLTLHDTEGK

-107 FYPTLIDLIRLDIF
+107 FYPTLMDLIRLDVF
-121 KDTDETM
+121 KETDETM

-138 ILQVLE
+138 LLQVLE

-154 NQVSEVEA
+154 NQGSEVEV

-171 IFPKDESKEKE
+171 IFPKKESKEKE
-182 KGIIDEQADI
+182 TVYVDEQADI
-192 LTHKSIF
+192 PTQKSIF
-199 EEENEVMGQLE
+199 EEENDVMGQLE
-210 VDPFEETMENEETAE
+210 VDPFEETMEDEETAE

-235 EPTWTEGDSQEY
+235 ESTWTEGDSQEY

-259 ETEIQKATVF
+259 EIEIQKATVF

-279 YEWMKEKNKLFLNEL
+279 HEWMKEKNKLFLNEL

-325 LESVQSTNWHE
+325 LESVQSTNWYE

-400 AYSLCVEK
+400 AYSLCVAK

-446 KLRISK
+446 KLKISK

-485 KWKKEYEIH
+485 KWKKEYEIQ

-502 EKQRKKEKEREQ
+502 EKQRQKEKEREQ
-514 LELKKREQDLAEQKM
+514 LELKKREQDLAEQQM
-529 ALEKQRL
+529 AIEKQRL
-536 EQEKEKE
+536 NQEKEKE
-543 AAARKERQEQMDT
+543 AARKERQEQMDT
-556 LRQAQLNYLTHPQPA
+556 LRQAQLNYLAQPQPTPSVA
-571 PLVTAVQTPVDNQTN
+571 AVQTPMNNQTN

-615 FAFNHINQSSQADSV
+615 FAFNHINQFSQADSV

-672 ESDSSKAKEG
+672 ESDPSKAKEG

>member
-1 MATFYSFFYERRIFM
+1 
-16 FFTISGNAKLDK
+16 
-28 ELIRKATKKVGKRT
+28 
-42 SFLPKTIKYSV
+42 
-53 IETEEQLHVLGQ
+53 
-65 VLEQENQSSV
+65 
-75 KLTLTLHDKEGK
+75 
-87 IEKAGTEYVF
+87 
-97 GPLDYQISEG
+97 EG
-107 FYPTLIDLIRLDIF
+107 FYPTLIDLIRLDVF

-138 ILQVLE
+138 LLQVLE

-154 NQVSEVEA
+154 NQVSEVEV

-171 IFPKDESKEKE
+171 IFPKKESKEKE
-182 KGIIDEQADI
+182 TVYVDEQADI
-192 LTHKSIF
+192 PTQKSIF
-199 EEENEVMGQLE
+199 EEENDVMGQLE
-210 VDPFEETMENEETAE
+210 VDPFEETMEDEETDE

-235 EPTWTEGDSQEY
+235 ESTWTEGDFQEY

-279 YEWMKEKNKLFLNEL
+279 HEWMKEKNKLFLNEL

-336 LAQEDLLA
+336 LGQEDLLA

-370 AKEELNKEEQ
+370 VKEELNKEEQ

-389 IKERYEKKRDN
+389 VKERYEKKRDN

-413 QTNQEAL
+413 KTNQEAL

-446 KLRISK
+446 KLKISK

-485 KWKKEYEIH
+485 KWKKEYEIQ

-502 EKQRKKEKEREQ
+502 EKQRQKEKEREQ
-514 LELKKREQDLAEQKM
+514 LEIRKREQDLAEQKM
-529 ALEKQRL
+529 AIEKQRL

-556 LRQAQLNYLTHPQPA
+556 LRQAQLNYLAQPQPVA
-571 PLVTAVQTPVDNQTN
+571 AVQTPVNNQAN

>member
-1 MATFYSFFYERRIFM
+1 MY
-16 FFTISGNAKLDK
+16 FTIAGNTKTDK
-28 ELIRKATKKVGKRT
+28 ELIKKATKEVGKRT

-53 IETEEQLHVLGQ
+53 IETEEQLHVLGK
-65 VLEQENQSSV
+65 VLEHESRSSV
-75 KLTLTLHDKEGK
+75 KLTLTLHDTEGK
-87 IEKAGTEYVF
+87 IEKTGTEYVF

-107 FYPTLIDLIRLDIF
+107 FYPTLMDLIRLDVF
-121 KDTDETM
+121 KETDETM

-138 ILQVLE
+138 LLQVLE

-154 NQVSEVEA
+154 NQGSEVEV

-171 IFPKDESKEKE
+171 IFPKKESKEKE
-182 KGIIDEQADI
+182 TVYVDEQADI
-192 LTHKSIF
+192 PTQKSIF
-199 EEENEVMGQLE
+199 EEENDVMGQLE
-210 VDPFEETMENEETAE
+210 VDPFEETMEDEETDE

-235 EPTWTEGDSQEY
+235 ESTWTEGDSQEY

-259 ETEIQKATVF
+259 EIEIQKATVF

-279 YEWMKEKNKLFLNEL
+279 HEWTKEKNKLFLNEL

-438 FYRGLRTD
+438 FYLGLRTD
-446 KLRISK
+446 KLKISK

-465 TEVLMEKHEQI
+465 TKVLMEKHEQI

-485 KWKKEYEIH
+485 KWKKEYEIQ

-502 EKQRKKEKEREQ
+502 EKQRQKEKEHEQ
-514 LELKKREQDLAEQKM
+514 LEIRKREQDLAEQKM
-529 ALEKQRL
+529 AIEKQRL

-556 LRQAQLNYLTHPQPA
+556 LRQAQLNYLAQPQPVA
-571 PLVTAVQTPVDNQTN
+571 AVQTPVNNQAN
-586 LTPSPQRSFNG
+586 LTPSPQRSFDG

>member
-1 MATFYSFFYERRIFM
+1 MY
-16 FFTISGNAKLDK
+16 FTIAGNTKKDK
-28 ELIRKATKKVGKRT
+28 ELIKKATKEVGKRA

-53 IETEEQLHVLGQ
+53 IETEEQLHVLGK
-65 VLEQENQSSV
+65 VLEQESQSSV
-75 KLTLTLHDKEGK
+75 KLTLTLHETEGK

-107 FYPTLIDLIRLDIF
+107 FYPTLMDLIRLDVF
-121 KDTDETM
+121 KETDETM

-138 ILQVLE
+138 LLQVLE

-154 NQVSEVEA
+154 NQVSEV

-182 KGIIDEQADI
+182 TGNIDEKPDI
-192 LTHKSIF
+192 PNQKMIF
-199 EEENEVMGQLE
+199 EEENEVMDQLE
-210 VDPFEETMENEETAE
+210 VDPFEETMEDEETSE

-259 ETEIQKATVF
+259 ETEIKKATVF

-279 YEWMKEKNKLFLNEL
+279 HEWMKEKNKLFLNEL

-413 QTNQEAL
+413 KTNQEAL

-430 RIKERKEE
+430 RIRERKEE

-446 KLRISK
+446 KLKISK

-465 TEVLMEKHEQI
+465 TEVLTEKHEQI
-476 QQELQVQIP
+476 QQELQIQIP
-485 KWKKEYEIH
+485 KWKKEYEIQ

-502 EKQRKKEKEREQ
+502 EKQRQKEKEREQ
-514 LELKKREQDLAEQKM
+514 LELKKREQDLAEQQM
-529 ALEKQRL
+529 AIEKQRL

-556 LRQAQLNYLTHPQPA
+556 LRQAQLNYLAQPQPTPSVA
-571 PLVTAVQTPVDNQTN
+571 AVQTPMNNQTN

-653 ELLNRTNQSTTES
+653 ELLKRTNQSTTES
-666 SMENSK
+666 SVENSK
-672 ESDSSKAKEG
+672 ESDPSKAKEG

>member
-1 MATFYSFFYERRIFM
+1 MY
-16 FFTISGNAKLDK
+16 FTIAGNTKKDK
-28 ELIRKATKKVGKRT
+28 ELIKKATKEVGKRT
-42 SFLPKTIKYSV
+42 SFLPKTMKYSV
-53 IETEEQLHVLGQ
+53 IETEEQLHVLGK
-65 VLEQENQSSV
+65 VLEQESQSSV
-75 KLTLTLHDKEGK
+75 KLTLTLHDTEGK

-107 FYPTLIDLIRLDIF
+107 FYPTLMDLIRLDVF
-121 KDTDETM
+121 KETDETM

-138 ILQVLE
+138 LLQVLE

-154 NQVSEVEA
+154 NQVSEVEV

-182 KGIIDEQADI
+182 TDNVDEQADI
-192 LTHKSIF
+192 PTQKSIF
-199 EEENEVMGQLE
+199 EEENEVMDQLDG
-210 VDPFEETMENEETAE
+210 DPFEETMEETTE
-225 VEVDPVEANE
+225 VEIDPVEANE

-279 YEWMKEKNKLFLNEL
+279 HEWMKEKNQLFLNEL

-353 DQEINEYATE
+353 DQEINEYAAE

-380 RVIEEEVQK
+380 QVIEEEVQK

-413 QTNQEAL
+413 KTNQEAL

-446 KLRISK
+446 KLKISK

-485 KWKKEYEIH
+485 KWKKEYEIQ

-502 EKQRKKEKEREQ
+502 EKQRQ
-514 LELKKREQDLAEQKM
+514 
-529 ALEKQRL
+529 
-536 EQEKEKE
+536 
-543 AAARKERQEQMDT
+543 
-556 LRQAQLNYLTHPQPA
+556 
-571 PLVTAVQTPVDNQTN
+571 
-586 LTPSPQRSFNG
+586 
-597 WMVGC
+597 
-602 IASLSLL
+602 
-609 LGGGTV
+609 
-615 FAFNHINQSSQADSV
+615 
-630 ATTASIKEEAQEQAR
+630 
-645 KEYEQQLE
+645 
-653 ELLNRTNQSTTES
+653 
-666 SMENSK
+666 
-672 ESDSSKAKEG
+672 
-682 SSDSTVQSNTSESSE
+682 
-697 SNEVK
+697 

>member
-1 MATFYSFFYERRIFM
+1 MY
-16 FFTISGNAKLDK
+16 FTIAGNTKTDK
-28 ELIRKATKKVGKRT
+28 ELIKKATKEVGKRT

-53 IETEEQLHVLGQ
+53 IETEEQLHVLGK
-65 VLEQENQSSV
+65 VLEHESRSSV
-75 KLTLTLHDKEGK
+75 KLTLTLHDTEGK

-107 FYPTLIDLIRLDIF
+107 FYPTLVDLIRLDVF
-121 KDTDETM
+121 KETDETM

-138 ILQVLE
+138 LLQVLE

-154 NQVSEVEA
+154 NQGSEVEV

-171 IFPKDESKEKE
+171 IFPKKESKEKE
-182 KGIIDEQADI
+182 TVYVDEQADI
-192 LTHKSIF
+192 PTQKSIF
-199 EEENEVMGQLE
+199 EEENDVMGQLE
-210 VDPFEETMENEETAE
+210 VDHFEETMEDEETAE

-235 EPTWTEGDSQEY
+235 ESIWTEGDSQEY

-279 YEWMKEKNKLFLNEL
+279 HEWMKEKNKLFLNGL

-438 FYRGLRTD
+438 IYRGLRTD
-446 KLRISK
+446 KLKISK

-485 KWKKEYEIH
+485 KWKKEYEI
-494 QQELKEQE
+494 QQRELKEQE
-502 EKQRKKEKEREQ
+502 EKQRQKEKEREQ

-529 ALEKQRL
+529 AIEKQRL

-556 LRQAQLNYLTHPQPA
+556 LRQAQLNYLAQPQPVA
-571 PLVTAVQTPVDNQTN
+571 AVQTPVNNQAN

-609 LGGGTV
+609 LDGGTV

-630 ATTASIKEEAQEQAR
+630 ATTTSIKEEAQEQAR

-672 ESDSSKAKEG
+672 ESDPSKAKEG

>member
-1 MATFYSFFYERRIFM
+1 MY
-16 FFTISGNAKLDK
+16 FTIAGNTKTDK
-28 ELIRKATKKVGKRT
+28 ELIKKATKEVGKRT

-53 IETEEQLHVLGQ
+53 IETEEQLHVLGK
-65 VLEQENQSSV
+65 VLEHESRSSV
-75 KLTLTLHDKEGK
+75 KLTLTLHDTEGK

-107 FYPTLIDLIRLDIF
+107 FYPTLMDLIRLDVF
-121 KDTDETM
+121 KETDETM

-138 ILQVLE
+138 LLQVLE

-154 NQVSEVEA
+154 NQGSEVEV

-171 IFPKDESKEKE
+171 IFPKKESKEKE
-182 KGIIDEQADI
+182 TVYVDEQADI
-192 LTHKSIF
+192 PTQKSIF
-199 EEENEVMGQLE
+199 EEENDVMGQLE
-210 VDPFEETMENEETAE
+210 VDPFEETMEDEETAE

-279 YEWMKEKNKLFLNEL
+279 HEWMKEKNKLFLNGL

-430 RIKERKEE
+430 RIRERKEE
-438 FYRGLRTD
+438 FYQGLRTD
-446 KLRISK
+446 KLKISK

-485 KWKKEYEIH
+485 KWKKEYEI
-494 QQELKEQE
+494 QQRELKEQE
-502 EKQRKKEKEREQ
+502 EKQRQKEKEREQ

-529 ALEKQRL
+529 AIEKQRL

-556 LRQAQLNYLTHPQPA
+556 LRQAQLNYLAQPQPVA
-571 PLVTAVQTPVDNQTN
+571 AVQTPVNNQAN

-672 ESDSSKAKEG
+672 ESDPSKAKEG

>member
-107 FYPTLIDLIRLDIF
+107 FYPTLIDLIRLDVF

-138 ILQVLE
+138 LLQVLE

-154 NQVSEVEA
+154 NQVSEVEV

-171 IFPKDESKEKE
+171 IFPKKESKEKE
-182 KGIIDEQADI
+182 TVYVDEQADI
-192 LTHKSIF
+192 PTQKSIF
-199 EEENEVMGQLE
+199 EEENDVMGQLE
-210 VDPFEETMENEETAE
+210 VDPFEETMEDEETDE

-235 EPTWTEGDSQEY
+235 ESTWTEGDFQEY

-279 YEWMKEKNKLFLNEL
+279 HEWMKEKNKLFLNEL

-336 LAQEDLLA
+336 LGQEDLLA

-370 AKEELNKEEQ
+370 VKEELNKEEQ

-389 IKERYEKKRDN
+389 VKERYEKKRDN

-413 QTNQEAL
+413 KTNQEAL

-446 KLRISK
+446 KLKISK

-485 KWKKEYEIH
+485 KWKKEYEIQ

-502 EKQRKKEKEREQ
+502 
-514 LELKKREQDLAEQKM
+514 
-529 ALEKQRL
+529 EKQRL

-556 LRQAQLNYLTHPQPA
+556 LRQAQLNYLAQPQPVA
-571 PLVTAVQTPVDNQTN
+571 AVQTPVNNQAN

>member
-1 MATFYSFFYERRIFM
+1 MY
-16 FFTISGNAKLDK
+16 FTIAGNTKTDK
-28 ELIRKATKKVGKRT
+28 ELIKKATKEVGKRT

-53 IETEEQLHVLGQ
+53 IETEEQLHVLGK
-65 VLEQENQSSV
+65 VLEHESRSSV
-75 KLTLTLHDKEGK
+75 KLTLTLHDTEGK

-107 FYPTLIDLIRLDIF
+107 FYPTLMDLIRLDVF
-121 KDTDETM
+121 KETDETM

-138 ILQVLE
+138 LLQVLE

-154 NQVSEVEA
+154 NQGSEVEV

-171 IFPKDESKEKE
+171 IFPKKESKEKE
-182 KGIIDEQADI
+182 TVYVDEQADI
-192 LTHKSIF
+192 PTQKSIF
-199 EEENEVMGQLE
+199 EEENDVMGQLE
-210 VDPFEETMENEETAE
+210 VDPFEETMEDEETAE

-235 EPTWTEGDSQEY
+235 ESIWTEGDSQEY

-279 YEWMKEKNKLFLNEL
+279 HEWMKEKNKLFLNEL

-430 RIKERKEE
+430 RIRERKEE
-438 FYRGLRTD
+438 FYQGLRTD
-446 KLRISK
+446 KLKISK

-485 KWKKEYEIH
+485 KWKKEYEI
-494 QQELKEQE
+494 QQRELKEQE
-502 EKQRKKEKEREQ
+502 EKQRQKEKEREQ
-514 LELKKREQDLAEQKM
+514 LELKKREQDLAEQQM
-529 ALEKQRL
+529 AIEKQRL
-536 EQEKEKE
+536 NQEKEKE
-543 AAARKERQEQMDT
+543 AARKERQEQMDT
-556 LRQAQLNYLTHPQPA
+556 LRQAQLNYLAQPQPVA
-571 PLVTAVQTPVDNQTN
+571 AVQTPVNNQAN

-630 ATTASIKEEAQEQAR
+630 ATTTSIKEEAQEQAR

-672 ESDSSKAKEG
+672 ESDPSKAKEG

>member
-1 MATFYSFFYERRIFM
+1 MY
-16 FFTISGNAKLDK
+16 FTIAGNTKTDK
-28 ELIRKATKKVGKRT
+28 ELIKKATKEVGKRT

-53 IETEEQLHVLGQ
+53 IETEEQLHVLGK
-65 VLEQENQSSV
+65 VLEHESRSSV
-75 KLTLTLHDKEGK
+75 KLTLTLHDTEGK

-107 FYPTLIDLIRLDIF
+107 FYPTLMDLIRLDVF
-121 KDTDETM
+121 KETDETM

-138 ILQVLE
+138 LLQVLE

-154 NQVSEVEA
+154 NQGSEVEV

-171 IFPKDESKEKE
+171 IFPKKESKEKE
-182 KGIIDEQADI
+182 TVYVDEQADI
-192 LTHKSIF
+192 PTQKSIF
-199 EEENEVMGQLE
+199 EEENDVMGQLE
-210 VDPFEETMENEETAE
+210 VDPFEETMEDEETAE

-235 EPTWTEGDSQEY
+235 ESTWTEGDSQEY

-259 ETEIQKATVF
+259 EIEIQKATIF

-400 AYSLCVEK
+400 AYSLCVAK

-430 RIKERKEE
+430 RIRERKEE

-446 KLRISK
+446 KLKISK

-485 KWKKEYEIH
+485 KWKKEYEI
-494 QQELKEQE
+494 QQRELKEQE
-502 EKQRKKEKEREQ
+502 EKQRQKEKEREQ
-514 LELKKREQDLAEQKM
+514 LELKKREQDLAEQQM
-529 ALEKQRL
+529 AIEKQRL
-536 EQEKEKE
+536 NQEKEKE
-543 AAARKERQEQMDT
+543 AARKERQEQMDT
-556 LRQAQLNYLTHPQPA
+556 LRQAQLNYLAQPQPVA
-571 PLVTAVQTPVDNQTN
+571 AVQTPVNNQAN

-672 ESDSSKAKEG
+672 ESDPSKAKEG

>member
-1 MATFYSFFYERRIFM
+1 MY
-16 FFTISGNAKLDK
+16 FTIAGNTKTDK
-28 ELIRKATKKVGKRT
+28 ELIKKATKEVGKRT

-53 IETEEQLHVLGQ
+53 IETEEQLHVLGK
-65 VLEQENQSSV
+65 VLEHESRSSV
-75 KLTLTLHDKEGK
+75 KLTLALHDTEGK
-87 IEKAGTEYVF
+87 IEKTGTEYVF

-107 FYPTLIDLIRLDIF
+107 FYPTLMDLIRLDVF
-121 KDTDETM
+121 KETDETM

-138 ILQVLE
+138 LLQVLE

-154 NQVSEVEA
+154 NQGSEVEV

-171 IFPKDESKEKE
+171 IFPKKESKEKE
-182 KGIIDEQADI
+182 TVYVDEQADI
-192 LTHKSIF
+192 PTQKSIF
-199 EEENEVMGQLE
+199 EEENDVMGRLE
-210 VDPFEETMENEETAE
+210 VDPFEETMEDEETAE

-235 EPTWTEGDSQEY
+235 ESTWTEGDSQEY

-259 ETEIQKATVF
+259 EIEIQKATVF

-279 YEWMKEKNKLFLNEL
+279 HEWTKEKNKLFLNEL

-438 FYRGLRTD
+438 FYLGLRTD
-446 KLRISK
+446 KLKISK

-465 TEVLMEKHEQI
+465 TKVLMEKHEQI

-485 KWKKEYEIH
+485 KWKKEYEIQ

-502 EKQRKKEKEREQ
+502 EKQRQKEKEHEQ
-514 LELKKREQDLAEQKM
+514 LEIRKREQDLAEQKM
-529 ALEKQRL
+529 AIEKQRL

-556 LRQAQLNYLTHPQPA
+556 LRQAQLNYLAQPQPVA
-571 PLVTAVQTPVDNQTN
+571 AVQTPVNNQAN
-586 LTPSPQRSFNG
+586 LTPSPQRSFDG

-666 SMENSK
+666 NMENSK
-672 ESDSSKAKEG
+672 ESDSSKTKEG

>member
-1 MATFYSFFYERRIFM
+1 MY
-16 FFTISGNAKLDK
+16 FTILGNTKKDK
-28 ELIRKATKKVGKRT
+28 ELIKKATKEVGKRT
-42 SFLPKTIKYSV
+42 SFLPKTMKYSV
-53 IETEEQLHVLGQ
+53 IETEEQLHALGK
-65 VLEQENQSSV
+65 VLEQESQSSV
-75 KLTLTLHDKEGK
+75 KLTLTLHDTEGK

-107 FYPTLIDLIRLDIF
+107 FYPTLMDLIRLDVF
-121 KDTDETM
+121 KETDETM

-138 ILQVLE
+138 LLQVLE
-144 EELES
+144 EELEN

-154 NQVSEVEA
+154 SQVSEVEV

-171 IFPKDESKEKE
+171 IFPKKESKEKE
-182 KGIIDEQADI
+182 PVNVAEQADI
-192 LTHKSIF
+192 PTQKSIF
-199 EEENEVMGQLE
+199 EEENEVMDQLDG
-210 VDPFEETMENEETAE
+210 DPFEETTEETIE
-225 VEVDPVEANE
+225 VEIDPVEANE

-259 ETEIQKATVF
+259 ETEIQKATVL

-336 LAQEDLLA
+336 IAQEDLLA

-363 QSSNWEK
+363 QSSNWER

-380 RVIEEEVQK
+380 RMIEEEVQR

-420 SKEKENLLKE
+420 SKEKDNLLKE
-430 RIKERKEE
+430 RIRERKEE

-446 KLRISK
+446 KLKISK

-485 KWKKEYEIH
+485 KWKKEYAIQ

-502 EKQRKKEKEREQ
+502 EKQRQKEKEREQ
-514 LELKKREQDLAEQKM
+514 LEIKKREQDLAEQQM
-529 ALEKQRL
+529 AIEKQRL

-556 LRQAQLNYLTHPQPA
+556 LRQAQLNYLAQPQPTPSVA
-571 PLVTAVQTPVDNQTN
+571 AVQMPVNNQAN

-653 ELLNRTNQSTTES
+653 ELLNRTNQSTAES

-672 ESDSSKAKEG
+672 ENDSSKAKEG

>member
-1 MATFYSFFYERRIFM
+1 MIA
-16 FFTISGNAKLDK
+16 GNTKKDK
-28 ELIRKATKKVGKRT
+28 ELIKKATKEVGKRT
-42 SFLPKTIKYSV
+42 SFLPKAIKYSV
-53 IETEEQLHVLGQ
+53 VETEEQLHALGK

-75 KLTLTLHDKEGK
+75 KLTLTLHDTEGK

-107 FYPTLIDLIRLDIF
+107 FYPTLMDLIRLDIF
-121 KDTDETM
+121 KETDENM

-138 ILQVLE
+138 LLQVLE
-144 EELES
+144 EELEN
-149 DQRKV
+149 DQLKV
-154 NQVSEVEA
+154 SQVSEGEA

-171 IFPKDESKEKE
+171 IFPKKESKEKE
-182 KGIIDEQADI
+182 PVNVDEQADI
-192 LTHKSIF
+192 PTQKSIF
-199 EEENEVMGQLE
+199 EEENEVMDQLDG
-210 VDPFEETMENEETAE
+210 DPFEETMEETTK
-225 VEVDPVEANE
+225 VEIDPVEANE

-344 TFEERQQET
+344 TFDERQQET
-353 DQEINEYATE
+353 DQEINEYAAE
-363 QSSNWEK
+363 QSSNWER

-380 RVIEEEVQK
+380 QVIEEEVKK

-413 QTNQEAL
+413 KTNQEAL

-430 RIKERKEE
+430 RIRERKEE

-446 KLRISK
+446 KLKISK

-465 TEVLMEKHEQI
+465 TEVLTEKHEQI
-476 QQELQVQIP
+476 QQELQIQIP
-485 KWKKEYEIH
+485 KWKKEYEIQ

-502 EKQRKKEKEREQ
+502 EKQRQKEKEREQ
-514 LELKKREQDLAEQKM
+514 LELKKREQDLAEQQM
-529 ALEKQRL
+529 AIEKQRL

-543 AAARKERQEQMDT
+543 VAARKERQEQMDT
-556 LRQAQLNYLTHPQPA
+556 LRQAQLNYLAQPQPVA
-571 PLVTAVQTPVDNQTN
+571 PVQTPMNNQTN

-653 ELLNRTNQSTTES
+653 ELLKRTNQSTTES

-672 ESDSSKAKEG
+672 ASDSSKTKEG
-682 SSDSTVQSNTSESSE
+682 LSDSTVQSNSSESSE